1 MSKDNRSKN
10 LIPEAH
16 KLTAEER
23 SRGGINSGE
32 SRRER
37 RKAYEIAES
46 ILSGSLRKE
55 DIPEGIELDNADV
68 ITGIIAALARKSL
81 DGNIRAAEML
91 LTISGDYSKKMELNS
106 NNVIIEDASLRR
118 LKKDMVYYDEFGR
131 FPSNEER
138 DEDYY

>member
-23 SRGGINSGE
+23 SKGGINSGE

-37 RKAYEIAES
+37 KKAYEVAES
-46 ILSGSLRKE
+46 ILSGSLRTE

-68 ITGIIAALARKSL
+68 ITGIIATLARKSL

-91 LTISGDYSKKMELNS
+91 LTISGDYSKKMDLNTT
-106 NNVIIEDASLRR
+106 IDDESLRR
-118 LKKDMVYYDEFGR
+118 MNEDFAFYEEFGR
-131 FPSNEER
+131 FPSR
-138 DEDYY
+138 EDCDGKDY